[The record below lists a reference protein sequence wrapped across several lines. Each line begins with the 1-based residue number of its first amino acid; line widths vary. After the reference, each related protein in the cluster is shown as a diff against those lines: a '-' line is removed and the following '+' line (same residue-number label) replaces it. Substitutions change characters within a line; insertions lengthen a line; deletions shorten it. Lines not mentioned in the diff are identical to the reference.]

1 MVDLQHVRIVE
12 AALFSAGKPLLVDEI
27 SESTGLPKDEVR
39 AACKALEKEYEERAG
54 SLEVGKAGDKWAM
67 QLRAQWAP
75 HAAKLAPM
83 EVPAK
88 TLKTLAL
95 IAFHQPILQS
105 ELKRMV
111 GERVYDHMHELH
123 ERGLVVAREHG
134 QSKMLTTSERF
145 PEYFG
150 IPETEPDKIRTYL
163 ADKLGIKV
171 GPKKV
176 EAEVAK
182 ALAEAPV
189 VAPDAPVGE
198 PVIAEMA
205 VPAAVPEAA
214 PEPVPSAQAQ
224 LAAAVHGEEPETP
237 AA

>member
-1 MVDLQHVRIVE
+1 MIENQTVRIVE
-12 AALFSAGKPLLVDEI
+12 AALFSAGKPLLAE
-27 SESTGLPKDEVR
+27 ELAEKTRLTKEQVR
-39 AACKALEKEYEERAG
+39 DACKALEKEYEGAP
-54 SLEVGKAGDKWAM
+54 SALEVGKAGDKWSM
-67 QLRAQWAP
+67 QLKAQWAP
-75 HAAKLAPM
+75 HAAMLAPG
-83 EVPAK
+83 EVPKK

-134 QSKMLTTSERF
+134 QTKILTTSDRF

-150 IPETEPDKIRTYL
+150 IPETEPEKIRTFL

-171 GPKKV
+171 APKVV
-176 EAEVAK
+176 EAEVAQ
-182 ALAEAPV
+182 AMAEGTV
-189 VAPDAPVGE
+189 VA
-198 PVIAEMA
+198 
-205 VPAAVPEAA
+205 PEAA
-214 PEPVPSAQAQ
+214 PAEAASDATAPEAPAEPVSAA
-224 LAAAVHGEEPETP
+224 EPPAEPAETP

>member
-1 MVDLQHVRIVE
+1 MVEPQVVRIVE
-12 AALFSAGKPLLVDEI
+12 AALFSAGKPLLVDELAD
-27 SESTGLPKDEVR
+27 STKLTKEQVR
-39 AACKALEKEYEERAG
+39 DACKALEKEYEA
-54 SLEVGKAGDKWAM
+54 SPNALEVAKAGDKWAM
-67 QLRAQWAP
+67 QLKAQWAP

-134 QSKMLTTSERF
+134 QTKIVTTSDRF

-150 IPETEPDKIRTYL
+150 IPETEPDRIRTFL

-171 GPKKV
+171 APKQV
-176 EAEVAK
+176 EADIAK
-182 ALAEAPV
+182 AAAEGAV
-189 VAPDAPVGE
+189 VA
-198 PVIAEMA
+198 
-205 VPAAVPEAA
+205 PEAA
-214 PEPVPSAQAQ
+214 PTEGALEGEGQAPEPD
-224 LAAAVHGEEPETP
+224 GEAPPAP

>member
-1 MVDLQHVRIVE
+1 
-12 AALFSAGKPLLVDEI
+12 
-27 SESTGLPKDEVR
+27 
-39 AACKALEKEYEERAG
+39 
-54 SLEVGKAGDKWAM
+54 M
-67 QLRAQWAP
+67 QLKAQWAP

-83 EVPAK
+83 EVPLK

-134 QSKMLTTSERF
+134 QSKMITTSDRF

-150 IPETEPDKIRTYL
+150 IPETEPDKIRTFL

-171 GPKKV
+171 GPKQERHKEPPAEEPADPGPTPETV
-176 EAEVAK
+176 EAVPPQPGTTP
-182 ALAEAPV
+182 AE
-189 VAPDAPVGE
+189 GE
-198 PVIAEMA
+198 P
-205 VPAAVPEAA
+205 AA
-214 PEPVPSAQAQ
+214 P
-224 LAAAVHGEEPETP
+224 P
-237 AA
+237 AGA